1 MIVGRQRGALTVARV
16 QAIEITLNWRWMPV
30 LALATW
36 LLAQTVLPARFPLW
50 EVSTNWLTSA
60 AAVLAG
66 ELALLL
72 HELSHAMV
80 ARGRGQEVT
89 RIIFH
94 GLRAETVVGE
104 GLPAPA
110 HEALIALVGPAM
122 NLVLAVLAQAV
133 RLAVDAQ
140 GPIDV
145 FFLTLVLGNVAM
157 AVMSLVPLSGSD
169 GARALSALKRTRMHS
184 RRLSLGE
191 AEVAGQSHDEHDQDQ
206 QTERRPAVVTPAA

>member
-1 MIVGRQRGALTVARV
+1 MIVGRQRGAFTVAHV

-110 HEALIALVGPAM
+110 HEALIALVGPGT
-122 NLVLAVLAQAV
+122 NLALAVVAQAV
-133 RLAVDAQ
+133 RLMVDAE

-157 AVMSLVPLSGSD
+157 AVMSLVPLGGSD
-169 GARALSALKRTRMHS
+169 GARALGALKRTRMNA
-184 RRLSLGE
+184 RLSASGE
-191 AEVAGQSHDEHDQDQ
+191 AEVASQGHDEHDQDQ
-206 QTERRPAVVTPAA
+206 